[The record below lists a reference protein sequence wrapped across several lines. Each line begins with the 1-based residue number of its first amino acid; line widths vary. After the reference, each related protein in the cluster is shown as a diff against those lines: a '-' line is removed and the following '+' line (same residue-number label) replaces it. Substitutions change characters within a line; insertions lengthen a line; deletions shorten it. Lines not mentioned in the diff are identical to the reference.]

1 MEITIRPLHLENH
14 MRSLLLFIYFLV
26 LLSDVTVSQHLSIDR
41 AHQLMIDG
49 YLEEAL
55 DVFNEIEKDND
66 KNEEFY
72 FLRGSC
78 LSELG
83 QNDEAIADLSISIE
97 LDETNPDAYYQR
109 GFAYFTTGNSAMAL
123 LDFDRTIA
131 LSPDYGEAY
140 LNRGSV
146 QYDLG
151 NLEEACHNWQKA
163 LDTGLTLAQALVDQ
177 LCTE

>member
-1 MEITIRPLHLENH
+1 MEITIPNNIYPNS
-14 MRSLLLFIYFLV
+14 MRLVFIVFFLW
-26 LLSDVTVSQHLSIDR
+26 LNDIAAAQRSSIDR
-41 AHQLMIDG
+41 AHQLMTDG

-55 DVFNEIEKDND
+55 DIFYEIEEENK

-83 QNDEAIADLSISIE
+83 RNDEAIVDFNTSIA
-97 LDETNPDAYYQR
+97 LNETNPDAFYQR
-109 GFAYFTTGNSAMAL
+109 GFAYFTIGNSALAL
-123 LDFDRTIA
+123 LDFDRTIT

-140 LNRGSV
+140 LNRGTI

-151 NLEEACHNWQKA
+151 NPEKACQDWKRA
-163 LDTGLTLAQALVDQ
+163 LDTGLTLAQALIDQ